1 RDDAPDLRRREVRH
15 RETGHRKPPRAC
27 HRATGSEKWNI
38 EPYGAFGVA
47 HIAPPCASTI
57 ERQIDNPMPLPPGFV
72 VKNALNNSTRWSA
85 AMPMPVSCTLISTSS
100 SLSGQE
106 RIASSRGR
114 SETEAIAW
122 TAFITVEDDLL
133 ELHAVAAHRR

>member
-1 RDDAPDLRRREVRH
+1 M
-15 RETGHRKPPRAC
+15 
-27 HRATGSEKWNI
+27 
-38 EPYGAFGVA
+38 
-47 HIAPPCASTI
+47 
-57 ERQIDNPMPLPPGFV
+57 PMPPGFV
-72 VKNALNNSTRWSA
+72 VKNALNNSLRWSA

-122 TAFITVEDDLL
+122 TAFITRLRTTCWSCTRSPRTGGKSSASRSVNETS
-133 ELHAVAAHRR
+133 